1 MSHGSTDRSGPAR
14 PDRNKTDPSQP
25 PANRQSER
33 ETAFEAG
40 KSAAHNR
47 WLLLI
52 VGGVTLLAGIVAL
65 AMPFIASLTAAILA
79 GWVLIAAGVFGLVTA
94 FRRHDGWHVA
104 AAFALALVSILG
116 GILML
121 AQPIAGILALTTV
134 LIAYFAASGV
144 LRIWYGARNW
154 RDGGGWMV
162 ATGALSF
169 LLALLLWFGLP
180 FSASWVPGVF
190 LGVDLIIW
198 GALQIGLAL
207 REGHLAEGNAAGP

>member
-1 MSHGSTDRSGPAR
+1 MSDSSTDQ
-14 PDRNKTDPSQP
+14 T
-25 PANRQSER
+25 ER
-33 ETAFEAG
+33 ETAFRAG

-52 VGGVTLLAGIVAL
+52 VGIVTLLAGVVAL

-79 GWVLIAAGVFGLVTA
+79 GWVLIVAGVFGLVTA

-121 AQPIAGILALTTV
+121 AQPLTGILALTTV

-144 LRIWYGARNW
+144 LRIWYGARALGE
-154 RDGGGWMV
+154 GGGWMV

-180 FSASWVPGVF
+180 FSAAWVPGVF

-207 REGHLAEGNAAGP
+207 REGHRSGQTTPET